1 MYCTFCKEGAAQLTP
16 HHLCS
21 SCLVH
26 LEDCSHSNQVG
37 QQTTGMVIIPKKE
50 PIQEAECDACS
61 GRFPEDDLPEHRAKC
76 STRLVFRCGLCNA
89 SYLSM
94 EALWNHLDSHEEANG
109 SKDSYCSEEKVS
121 YRLHLCALCNDQR
134 GYQDDDYWEHIH
146 EDHDGFYLKCS
157 ECGDHFRSKKLQTDH
172 ALNQCKSRRT
182 TDVPDLLVK
191 QEFISLDLPMHVDR
205 FDDCSGSNEESPN
218 NPEEEPEG
226 DNMEVEEKTMA
237 ELPSKAI
244 ADTKCPHCAKEL
256 HRAAALAVHV
266 KDCHTPTKCDQCD
279 LVFEGR
285 SRMSYHKSKTHRTP
299 KYVCPHCPKTF
310 HLKSTYQPHLQ
321 AHLKADSYPCDICEK
336 QCKDLRYLAQ
346 HYRRYHFPYAHFQK
360 LFAALKAREQGDNTA
375 MDEFKV
381 ENGAILKEQIKEE
394 DTESES
400 DGEQVSASDHKITCN
415 SNLQDI
421 TDGKPCST
429 VGSISI
435 KPPDDLKTS
444 KPVVLKPI
452 GTVCPYCDKDFKNT
466 KIVTGHIECCHEPI
480 VCDVCGITSHGTTEA
495 RDHKTKI
502 HAQKLFECVHCP
514 KKLQSKTFYIVHL
527 TKHLNDRKFSCQT
540 CGHRYNKLDN
550 LISHSSNFHKIAN
563 AWVKVHS
570 TFKDC
575 YLQDPELAFKH
586 GLQKDHIALITGEP
600 TTEQPL
606 LDESYQPSTDKLIQS
621 IDPMQSNSPLA
632 TSSKKSAKTEPRCPH
647 CDKTYSNRWRLQSHI
662 DERHGPATSDTSKT
676 ALKCSHCTRVFYANW
691 RLNAHFT
698 ECHREVQCEICGESF
713 AGKVQARYHQKKSHT
728 DPQLQCP
735 HCEDKFHLKVQ
746 LTRHLTK
753 HVQDRNFPCEI
764 CNARFKD
771 QHYLNNHIQRMHYW
785 NEPTSAGDE
794 GTSNVESLDKEAQS
808 SQIEFVSI
816 KQEMD
821 ES

>member
-1 MYCTFCKEGAAQLTP
+1 MHCTFCKEGATQLTP

-21 SCLVH
+21 SCIVH
-26 LEDCSHSNQVG
+26 LEGCSHSNQVG

-76 STRLVFRCGLCNA
+76 STRLVFRCGLCSA

-94 EALWNHLDSHEEANG
+94 EVLWNHLDSHEEANG

-146 EDHDGFYLKCS
+146 EDHDGFYLKCD
-157 ECGDHFRSKKLQTDH
+157 ECGDNFRSKKLQTDH

-205 FDDCSGSNEESPN
+205 FDDCSGSNEGSPN
-218 NPEEEPEG
+218 NPEKEPEG
-226 DNMEVEEKTMA
+226 DNMEVEEKTMV

-244 ADTKCPHCAKEL
+244 ADTKCPHCEKEL

-321 AHLKADSYPCDICEK
+321 AHLKADSYPCDICER

-346 HYRRYHFPYAHFQK
+346 HYRRYHYPYAHFQK

-400 DGEQVSASDHKITCN
+400 DGEQVSARDHKITCN

-452 GTVCPYCDKDFKNT
+452 GTVCPYCDKDFKKT

-540 CGHRYNKLDN
+540 CGHRYNTLDN
-550 LISHSSNFHKIAN
+550 LISHSSNFHKVEN

-586 GLQKDHIALITGEP
+586 GLQKDNIALIT
-600 TTEQPL
+600 
-606 LDESYQPSTDKLIQS
+606 
-621 IDPMQSNSPLA
+621 
-632 TSSKKSAKTEPRCPH
+632 
-647 CDKTYSNRWRLQSHI
+647 
-662 DERHGPATSDTSKT
+662 DERHDPATSNTSKT

-691 RLNAHFT
+691 KLNAHFS
-698 ECHREVQCEICGESF
+698 ECHREVQCDICGESF
-713 AGKVQARYHQKKSHT
+713 AGKVQARYHRKKSHT

-764 CNARFKD
+764 CGARFKD

-808 SQIEFVSI
+808 SQIEFVTI